1 MPINKDY
8 IASKIF
14 QNKSMLENQQ
24 NIRSNLEQYANVN
37 ENVLL
42 NVHALMQE
50 AIKNNIFRIK
60 KNGKIETIG
69 ERRERKKAQMRAT
82 PKAIMLLLPVVGFII
97 YGAMYWRRQ
106 RKFQAVKDEEKR
118 QLREALINALE
129 TNPVFL
135 ETAKKYIDNLTD
147 PRDKKIY
154 QECLDVAQRHL
165 NEVSEGKYDSVI
177 DETIDYLQTQNVVN
191 MDKQLLKEMYK
202 NNTPEQL
209 QNKTQSL
216 SSTQKMS
223 FSLDPQLDNSK
234 LFKKMKD
241 AKNKGWSLGGKD
253 K

>member
-14 QNKSMLENQQ
+14 QNKSILENQQ
-24 NIRSNLEQYANVN
+24 NIHSNLEQYANVN

-82 PKAIMLLLPVVGFII
+82 PKAIMLLLPVVGFFI
-97 YGAMYWRRQ
+97 YGFMYWRRQ
-106 RKFQAVKDEEKR
+106 RKFQAVKNEEKR
-118 QLREALINALE
+118 QLKQALINALE

-135 ETAKKYIDNLTD
+135 ETAKKYIDNLVD
-147 PRDKKIY
+147 PREKKIY
-154 QECLDVAQRHL
+154 QRCLDVAQRHL
-165 NEVSEGKYDSVI
+165 NEVGEGKYDSVI

-202 NNTPEQL
+202 NNTPEQIQKL
-209 QNKTQSL
+209 TQEGLNTKKISL
-216 SSTQKMS
+216 SLNPEFNNSELLKQIKQKQKE
-223 FSLDPQLDNSK
+223 LQK
-234 LFKKMKD
+234 Q
-241 AKNKGWSLGGKD
+241 
-253 K
+253 

>member
-14 QNKSMLENQQ
+14 QNKSILENQQ
-24 NIRSNLEQYANVN
+24 NIHSNLEQYANVN

-82 PKAIMLLLPVVGFII
+82 PKAIMLLLPVVGFFI
-97 YGAMYWRRQ
+97 YGFMYWRRQ
-106 RKFQAVKDEEKR
+106 RKFQAVKNEEKR
-118 QLREALINALE
+118 QLQQALINALE

-135 ETAKKYIDNLTD
+135 DTARKYIDNLVD
-147 PRDKKIY
+147 PREKKIY
-154 QECLDVAQRHL
+154 QRCLDVAQRHL

-202 NNTPEQL
+202 NNTPEQIQKL
-209 QNKTQSL
+209 TQEGLNTKKISL
-216 SSTQKMS
+216 SLNPEFNNSELLKQIKQKQKE
-223 FSLDPQLDNSK
+223 LQK
-234 LFKKMKD
+234 Q
-241 AKNKGWSLGGKD
+241 
-253 K
+253 

>member
-1 MPINKDY
+1 
-8 IASKIF
+8 
-14 QNKSMLENQQ
+14 MLNPLQ
-24 NIRSNLEQYANVN
+24 
-37 ENVLL
+37 
-42 NVHALMQE
+42 
-50 AIKNNIFRIK
+50 
-60 KNGKIETIG
+60 
-69 ERRERKKAQMRAT
+69 
-82 PKAIMLLLPVVGFII
+82 LPTLHTFISVKGFII
-97 YGAMYWRRQ
+97 YGITYLVRQ
-106 RKFQAVKDEEKR
+106 RKFQAVKNEEKR
-118 QLREALINALE
+118 QLKQALINALE

-135 ETAKKYIDNLTD
+135 ETAKKYIDNLD
-147 PRDKKIY
+147 KRDKKIY
-154 QECLDVAQRHL
+154 QGCLDVAQRHL
-165 NEVSEGKYDSVI
+165 NEVSEGKYDAVI

-223 FSLDPQLDNSK
+223 FSLNPELDNSK

>member
-14 QNKSMLENQQ
+14 QNKSILENQQ
-24 NIRSNLEQYANVN
+24 NIHSNLEQYASVN

-97 YGAMYWRRQ
+97 YGLMYWKRE
-106 RKFQAVKDEEKR
+106 RKFSAVKDEEKR
-118 QLREALINALE
+118 QLQQALINALE

-135 ETAKKYIDNLTD
+135 KTAQQYVANITD
-147 PRDKKIY
+147 KNERELY
-154 QECLDVAQRHL
+154 EECLNTAQRHL
-165 NEVSEGKYDSVI
+165 NEANEGKYDKII
-177 DETIDYLQTQNVVN
+177 DETVEYLQTQNVVN

-209 QNKTQSL
+209 QNKIQSL

-223 FSLDPQLDNSK
+223 FSLDPQLDNSQ
-234 LFKKMKD
+234 LLKKVKD
-241 AKNKGWSLGGKD
+241 SKRKGFSLAAD
-253 K
+253 V